1 MNQSKFGHFLTGA
14 LIGVGLGILLAPRAG
29 SETREDLRKSFKNLT
44 DSIKN
49 IDIEATKALFLDKL
63 SEIQTNLSTIDAKEA
78 VSTIQEKAKM
88 IEKECDELIKASQKE
103 EIPAVEKAALE
114 MKQKTTALAEEM
126 IENIEKE
133 NQSETIEEKKET
145 KQKKQ
150 PKTKKTNKKKSPKKK
165 KN

>member
-78 VSTIQEKAKM
+78 VNTIQEKTKM
-88 IEKECDELIKASQKE
+88 ITKKCDELIKASQEE

-114 MKQKTTALAEEM
+114 MKQKTTALAEEI

-133 NQSETIEEKKET
+133 TPNETKEP

-150 PKTKKTNKKKSPKKK
+150 SKTKKTNKKKSPKKK

>member
-1 MNQSKFGHFLTGA
+1 
-14 LIGVGLGILLAPRAG
+14 
-29 SETREDLRKSFKNLT
+29 
-44 DSIKN
+44 
-49 IDIEATKALFLDKL
+49 
-63 SEIQTNLSTIDAKEA
+63 
-78 VSTIQEKAKM
+78 M

>member
-63 SEIQTNLSTIDAKEA
+63 SEIQTNLSTIYAKEA
-78 VSTIQEKAKM
+78 VNTIQEKTKM
-88 IEKECDELIKASQKE
+88 ITKKCDELIKASQEE

-114 MKQKTTALAEEM
+114 MKQKTTALAEEI

-133 NQSETIEEKKET
+133 TPNETKEETKEP

-150 PKTKKTNKKKSPKKK
+150 SKTKKTNKKKSPKKK

>member
-63 SEIQTNLSTIDAKEA
+63 SEIQANLSTINAEEA
-78 VSTIQEKAKM
+78 VSTIQEKTKM
-88 IEKECDELIKASQKE
+88 IEKKCDELIKESQKE

-126 IENIEKE
+126 IETIEKE
-133 NQSETIEEKKET
+133 SQCETQKDKKESS
-145 KQKKQ
+145 QKKQ
-150 PKTKKTNKKKSPKKK
+150 VKTKRTNKKKSPKKK

>member
-29 SETREDLRKSFKNLT
+29 SETREELRKSFKNLT

-49 IDIEATKALFLDKL
+49 IDLEATKALFLDKL
-63 SEIQTNLSTIDAKEA
+63 SEIQTDLSTIDAKEA
-78 VSTIQEKAKM
+78 VNTIQEKTKM
-88 IEKECDELIKASQKE
+88 IEKKCDELIKASQEE
-103 EIPAVEKAALE
+103 EIPTVEKAALE

-133 NQSETIEEKKET
+133 NNISEEKKEP

-150 PKTKKTNKKKSPKKK
+150 TKTNKKKSPKKK

>member
-78 VSTIQEKAKM
+78 VSTIQEKTKM
-88 IEKECDELIKASQKE
+88 IEKECD
-103 EIPAVEKAALE
+103 
-114 MKQKTTALAEEM
+114 
-126 IENIEKE
+126 
-133 NQSETIEEKKET
+133 
-145 KQKKQ
+145 
-150 PKTKKTNKKKSPKKK
+150 
-165 KN
+165 